1 MKTCTPLKRVFL
13 FLTVAISLA
22 ACTNGKNRLSRYTDP
37 ANNFI
42 LSPNARVKDEHGK
55 NKKLTDLLV
64 TDATFVL
71 RIKGNH
77 PRESK
82 YPILENAGYFT
93 EAYPLTDSIIILT
106 DKTPDDTSSWGQSLK
121 LAAAKVRVYQIEDSW
136 LPTELE
142 SKQLSYVFFL
152 NRKLEAVNIFI
163 PTLQGYSMNTYN
175 YFYTSATLIG
185 RKQRFTGTPLANEP
199 SPSYYSYADSD
210 NPNKESVFFSGRNA
224 KVGDRT
230 LKTTYYED
238 FFFYNKAKQP
248 LTVEKVS
255 NSNNWSSS
263 WVYAPEKPVAPG
275 ARCRIRVYYRP
286 SFFRGRFYN
295 KINVYTNTDR
305 KPLTFTISGYAV
317 KQSDKKGISWSHFL
331 GETKT
336 IGLTTYKR
344 FK

>member
-1 MKTCTPLKRVFL
+1 MKTSTPLIRVFL
-13 FLTVAISLA
+13 FLTVTISLA
-22 ACTNGKNRLSRYTDP
+22 ACTNGKNPLSKYTDP
-37 ANNFI
+37 ANNFS
-42 LSPNARVKDEHGK
+42 LSPNTQVNDEHGK
-55 NKKLTDLLV
+55 NKKLADLLV
-64 TDATFVL
+64 TDTTFVL

-77 PRESK
+77 PRGSK
-82 YPILENAGYFT
+82 YSILQNASYFT

-106 DKTPDDTSSWGQSLK
+106 DKMPDDTSSWGQSLK
-121 LAAAKVRVYQIEDSW
+121 SAANKVRVYQIEDSW

-142 SKQLSYVFFL
+142 SRQLSYVFFL
-152 NRKLEAVNIFI
+152 NRKLEAVNILI
-163 PTLQGYSMNTYN
+163 PTLQSYSMNTYN
-175 YFYTSATLIG
+175 YFYTSATLMG
-185 RKQRFTGTPLANEP
+185 RKQRFTGTTLADDP
-199 SPSYYSYADSD
+199 SFYSYADAD
-210 NPNKESVFFSGRNA
+210 NPNKESVFFSGRNT

-248 LTVEKVS
+248 LTVEKVT
-255 NSNNWSSS
+255 NSNNWSYS

-286 SFFRGRFYN
+286 SFIRGRFYN

-317 KQSDKKGISWSHFL
+317 KQSDKKGISWSDFL